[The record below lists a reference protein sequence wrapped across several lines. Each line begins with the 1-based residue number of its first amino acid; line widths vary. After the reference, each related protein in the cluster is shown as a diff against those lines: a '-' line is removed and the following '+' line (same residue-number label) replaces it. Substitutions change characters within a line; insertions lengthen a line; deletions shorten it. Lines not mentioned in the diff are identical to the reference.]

1 MIFLSASIPDQTGNP
16 KYYDSA
22 DIIAIRDAVR
32 ALVTVVLPKSYLVW
46 GGHPAIT
53 PLIRYVMT
61 TMEYDIK
68 NHVTLYQ
75 SNFFRRFFPEDNE
88 YFENVV
94 IVPEME
100 DKTKSLYKMRY
111 KMLTENIFEA
121 GVFIGGMEGVE
132 EEYEMFKSLQ
142 PTAKIFPVAST
153 GAASKI
159 IFQNY
164 PEALDQ
170 SLQTDYAYMALFRSL
185 FKQIKIND

>member
-1 MIFLSASIPDQTGNP
+1 
-16 KYYDSA
+16 
-22 DIIAIRDAVR
+22 
-32 ALVTVVLPKSYLVW
+32 
-46 GGHPAIT
+46 
-53 PLIRYVMT
+53 MT

-132 EEYEMFKSLQ
+132 EE
-142 PTAKIFPVAST
+142 
-153 GAASKI
+153 
-159 IFQNY
+159 
-164 PEALDQ
+164 
-170 SLQTDYAYMALFRSL
+170 
-185 FKQIKIND
+185 